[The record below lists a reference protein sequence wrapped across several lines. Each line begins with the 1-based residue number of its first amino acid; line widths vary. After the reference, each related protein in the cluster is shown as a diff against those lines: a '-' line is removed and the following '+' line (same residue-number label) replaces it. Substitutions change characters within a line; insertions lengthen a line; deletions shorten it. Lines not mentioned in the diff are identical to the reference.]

1 MTHFLIT
8 GGAGFIG
15 SHLADA
21 LLARGDTVTII
32 DNLSTGRFENIEHL
46 VDNPRFRFAIDDIS
60 NEIVLDRL
68 ASQCEVIVHLAAAV
82 GVELVV
88 QSPVHTI
95 TTNIGGTEAVLRSA
109 RRYRVKTLIAS
120 SSEVYGKGYHVPFCE
135 DDDVLLGPT
144 CRHRWAYA
152 ASKMV
157 DEFLGMAYH
166 REYSLPVIS
175 FRLFNTVGP
184 RQVGRYGMVMPR
196 FVGAALEGETLQ
208 VYGDGTQTRCFCH
221 AKDAVRAI
229 MALAGEPSAV
239 GRVFNIG
246 STEPISILDLAQRV
260 IRLTNSPS
268 DIVFVPYEEAYAEG
282 FEDMARRV
290 PDISRIREVAGWT
303 PQYSLDDIILDVA
316 RSLSG

>member
-1 MTHFLIT
+1 VTHFLIT

-21 LLARGDTVTII
+21 LLARGDAVTII
-32 DNLSTGRFENIEHL
+32 DNLSTGRFGNIEHL
-46 VDNPRFRFAIDDIS
+46 VDNPHFRFAIDDIS

-68 ASQCEVIVHLAAAV
+68 ASECEVIVHLAAAV
-82 GVELVV
+82 GVKLVV

-120 SSEVYGKGYHVPFCE
+120 SSEVYGKGYHVPFSE

-144 CRHRWAYA
+144 YRHRWAYA

-166 REYSLPVIS
+166 REYGLPVIS

-229 MALAGEPSAV
+229 IALAREPAAV

-268 DIVFVPYEEAYAEG
+268 DIVFVPYEKAYAEG

-290 PDISRIREVAGWT
+290 PDISRIHEVVGWT

-316 RSLSG
+316 HSLGG